1 MKKTP
6 RIIVAGS
13 LNMDL
18 VANTSRLPLPGE
30 TVMGKSFCMVPGGKG
45 ANQAVA
51 ASRLEAEVIMIGSIG
66 SDTFGQTLRTQ
77 LIEAGVDVRGITEV
91 PGESSGI
98 ALINVDMEGR
108 NSITVVPG
116 ANDALGPKEIADHL
130 ELILQ
135 ADVVIVQLEIPLE
148 TVIRVV
154 EVASEHNIPV
164 ILNPAP
170 ACPLPEH
177 LLRQIYLLT
186 PNETEASILTGI
198 DIHDVDDAKRAARY
212 LHDKGVKNVI
222 ITMGEKG
229 SWVSTPA
236 VDMLVP
242 AHRVNVVDTTAAGD
256 AYTGALGVAI
266 GKGDSIVAAA
276 KYAGVVAAL
285 SVTRAGAQPSLPTQ
299 SEVETFMRSL
309 LTK

>member
-1 MKKTP
+1 
-6 RIIVAGS
+6 
-13 LNMDL
+13 
-18 VANTSRLPLPGE
+18 
-30 TVMGKSFCMVPGGKG
+30 MGKSFCMVPGGKG

-177 LLRQIYLLT
+177 LQRQIYLLT